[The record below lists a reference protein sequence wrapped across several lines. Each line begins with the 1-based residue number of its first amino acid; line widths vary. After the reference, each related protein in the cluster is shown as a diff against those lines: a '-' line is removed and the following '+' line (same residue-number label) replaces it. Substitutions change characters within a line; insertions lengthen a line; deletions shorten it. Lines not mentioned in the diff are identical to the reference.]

1 MPDARLKLAEKLRI
15 LQLETLYDLAV
26 SLHADRPEQELVDEL
41 LQRVCAALDP
51 AAAVAVTRDAL
62 GDARATAS
70 VGWSGDPPA
79 GEDLLAGSLW
89 GELVAS
95 GQPLVWREGEL
106 AGRGYGEL
114 LAVPL
119 AGREVYLGYVAVCD
133 KEVRGGEA
141 GGFTGGF
148 TADDRR
154 FLGSVAAL
162 AGVALEG
169 VRQVESLEAQ
179 RESLA
184 EENRALKD
192 SLVDGFE
199 GPRIVAHTR
208 VMRQLLERVQ
218 RVAPRKVSVVVR
230 GESGT
235 GKELIARL
243 LHVMSGRTGS
253 LVAVNCGALPE
264 SLLESELFGI
274 EEGVATGV
282 GARRGTFQLADGGT
296 LFLDEIGDMPHPLQ
310 VRLLRALQEGE
321 IVRVG
326 GARPIPVDVRLVA
339 ATHQELERLVAEKRF
354 REDLYY
360 RLKGVELTLPPL
372 RERREDIPHLLRQFS
387 SDFCR
392 REGLPQPVF
401 DSEALALL
409 MAHDYPGNVRELQNL
424 VEAAISLVEDRVDA
438 GLVRS
443 LMGGTTT
450 PAAGGPEPLE
460 LAAIEKRHIDRVLRM
475 AGGNKSQAA
484 HLLGIDRRTLQRRGF

>member
-1 MPDARLKLAEKLRI
+1 MPEPRFEMAEKLRL

-41 LQRVCAALDP
+41 LERVCAALDP

-62 GDARATAS
+62 GAARATAS

-79 GEDLLAGSLW
+79 GEDLLAGAVW

-95 GQPLVWREGEL
+95 GQPLVWRDGEL
-106 AGRGYGEL
+106 AGRRYGEL

-141 GGFTGGF
+141 GGFTG
-148 TADDRR
+148 DDRR

-169 VRQVESLEAQ
+169 VRQLESLEVQ
-179 RESLA
+179 RERLE

-192 SLVDGFE
+192 SLVDAFE

-208 VMRQLLERVQ
+208 VMRQVIERVQ

-243 LHVMSGRTGS
+243 LHVMSGRPGS

-274 EEGVATGV
+274 EAGVATGV

-296 LFLDEIGDMPHPLQ
+296 LFLDEVGDMPPALQ
-310 VRLLRALQEGE
+310 VRLLRVLQEEE

-339 ATHQELERLVAEKRF
+339 ATHQQLERLVAEKRF

-360 RLKGVELTLPPL
+360 RLKGVELQLPPL

-387 SDFCR
+387 TEFCR
-392 REGLPQPVF
+392 REGLQQPVF

-424 VEAAISLVEDRVDA
+424 VEAAISLAEGRVESA
-438 GLVRS
+438 LVRS
-443 LMGGTTT
+443 LMGVPT

-460 LAAIEKRHIDRVLRM
+460 LAAVERRHIARVLRM
-475 AGGNKSQAA
+475 SGGNKSQAA
-484 HLLGIDRRTLQRRGF
+484 QLLGIDRRTLQRRGF

>member
-1 MPDARLKLAEKLRI
+1 MKLAEKLRI

-26 SLHADRPEQELVDEL
+26 SLHADRPEQQLVDEL

-51 AAAVAVTRDAL
+51 AAAVTVTRDAL
-62 GDARATAS
+62 GAARATAS

-79 GEDLLAGSLW
+79 GEELLAGPLW

-95 GQPLVWREGEL
+95 GQPLVWRDGEL
-106 AGRGYGEL
+106 AGRGYREL

-133 KEVRGGEA
+133 KEVRGGDA
-141 GGFTGGF
+141 GGFTS
-148 TADDRR
+148 DDRR

-179 RESLA
+179 RERLE

-208 VMRQLLERVQ
+208 VMRQVIERVQ

-243 LHVMSGRTGS
+243 LHVLSGRPGS

-296 LFLDEIGDMPHPLQ
+296 LFLDEIGDMPHSLQ

-360 RLKGVELTLPPL
+360 RLKGVELKLPPL

-387 SDFCR
+387 SEFCR
-392 REGLPQPVF
+392 REGLPQPTF

-424 VEAAISLVEDRVDA
+424 VEAAISLTEGRVEA
-438 GLVRS
+438 SLVRS
-443 LMGGTTT
+443 LMGAAT
-450 PAAGGPEPLE
+450 PATGGPEPLE
-460 LAAIEKRHIDRVLRM
+460 LAAVERRHIARVLSM
-475 AGGNKSQAA
+475 ADGNKSRAA
-484 HLLGIDRRTLQRRGF
+484 QLLGIDRRTLQRRGF

>member
-1 MPDARLKLAEKLRI
+1 MVDPHIGLAEKLRI

-62 GDARATAS
+62 GGARATAS

-79 GEDLLAGSLW
+79 GEELLAGPLW

-95 GQPLVWREGEL
+95 GQPLVWRDGEL
-106 AGRGYGEL
+106 VGRGYGEL

-133 KEVRGGEA
+133 KEVRGGDA
-141 GGFTGGF
+141 GGFTV
-148 TADDRR
+148 DDRR

-169 VRQVESLEAQ
+169 VRQVESLEAH
-179 RESLA
+179 RERLE

-192 SLVDGFE
+192 RLVDGFE
-199 GPRIVAHTR
+199 GPRIVAHSR
-208 VMRQLLERVQ
+208 VMRQVLERVQ

-235 GKELIARL
+235 GKELVARL
-243 LHVMSGRTGS
+243 LHVLSGRPGS

-296 LFLDEIGDMPHPLQ
+296 LFLDEIGDMPPSLQ

-326 GARPIPVDVRLVA
+326 GERPIPVDVRLVA
-339 ATHQELERLVAEKRF
+339 ATHQELERLVVEKEF

-360 RLKGVELTLPPL
+360 RLKGVELQLPPL
-372 RERREDIPHLLRQFS
+372 RERRQDIPHLLRLFS
-387 SDFCR
+387 SEFCR
-392 REGLPQPVF
+392 REGLQQPVF
-401 DSEALALL
+401 DSDALAML
-409 MAHDYPGNVRELQNL
+409 MGHDYPGNVRELQNL
-424 VEAAISLVEDRVDA
+424 VEAAISLAEGRVEA
-438 GLVRS
+438 ELIRS
-443 LMGGTTT
+443 LMGDQGQGTS
-450 PAAGGPEPLE
+450 GPEPLE
-460 LAAIEKRHIDRVLRM
+460 LAAVERRHIARVLRM

-484 HLLGIDRRTLQRRGF
+484 QLLGIDRRTLQRRGF